1 MGVPH
6 SERYFYKLAPDPA
19 ARQADH
25 MTRRKLETTATRASD
40 PRVPPGT
47 QDRQFV
53 TSLARGLE
61 VLRAFGPGEATL
73 GNQEIAE
80 RTGLSKPTISRLTHT
95 LVDLGYLSYSARSGR
110 YQLGPG
116 VLALGYAMI
125 AGLEV
130 RERARPMMEDLAA
143 SANVTVA
150 IGERDRLNVV
160 YLDCC
165 RGLQTVALSLN
176 VGSRIPLGSTALGRA
191 ILAKLP
197 AGEREYLLRAMRER
211 MPEDFPKIEQGVE
224 QAIRELEIQGFCTSF
239 GDWRKDVNA
248 VGVPVASLDGERLFG
263 LICGGPSFTLSTET
277 LMQDLGPRLVEIAE
291 RLSAPRLVAAD

>member
-1 MGVPH
+1 
-6 SERYFYKLAPDPA
+6 
-19 ARQADH
+19 
-25 MTRRKLETTATRASD
+25 MTRRLREAAAQDLS
-40 PRVPPGT
+40 GS

-73 GNQEIAE
+73 GNQDIAE

-95 LVDLGYLSYSARSGR
+95 LLDLGYLTYSARNGR

-130 RERARPMMEDLAA
+130 RQRARPMIEDLAA
-143 SANVTVA
+143 SANVTIA

-165 RGLQTVALSLN
+165 RGTQTVALSLN
-176 VGSRIPLGSTALGRA
+176 VGSRIPLGTTALGRA

-197 AGEREYLLRAMRER
+197 DGEREYLLRAMRER
-211 MPEDFPKIEQGVE
+211 MPEDFQKIERGVDR
-224 QAIRELEIQGFCTSF
+224 AIRELDTQGFCTSF
-239 GDWRKDVNA
+239 GDWREDVNA
-248 VGVPVASLDGERLFG
+248 IGVPVFSLDGERLFG
-263 LICGGPSFTLSTET
+263 LICGGPSFNLSTDT
-277 LMQDLGPRLVEIAE
+277 LMEDLGPRLVKIAQD
-291 RLSAPRLVAAD
+291 LSAPREMAAT